1 LTFFGL
7 DAYFK
12 AYSFTLLFS
21 KNKKKAVFYDFLA
34 LIPKSSEPTVH
45 FIVEASWRHSTRSNS
60 SNAKLNKSPQSN
72 NNDPIF
78 QKLKSLHS
86 KLAMNPRNGSKID
99 TCRDWLSTDRPWSV
113 PSYDLVWGAGH
124 SYGGSSIIIDKQFE
138 DITVKQS
145 LESFKLHVDKNTGKC
160 SDCVIVFHRIGE
172 KLQNRIATKSSPSSS
187 ALIHDEFDTNGQGQ
201 HERDLSTESFNPFR
215 KNGSL
220 WVEMDCGHFYPQKDT
235 WPNCSGF
242 IDETQRAFD
251 RIVPKGH
258 KSHYPNVPNLVTED
272 WREQYYGEE
281 GYRRLQEIKQIW
293 DPENVF
299 RHSQSV
305 SAVVEKSAG
314 DIHSTTSVNNVTA
327 GRRASGGVNMI
338 LNRLKDSSLPDR
350 FKNYETDSAL
360 LSHCVAMY
368 DRSAMSDFR
377 NRFDV
382 TRIYSKLAEKF
393 RSVVQSWN
401 SR

>member
-21 KNKKKAVFYDFLA
+21 KNKKNAVFYDFLA

-45 FIVEASWRHSTRSNS
+45 FIVEASWRHSALGTS
-60 SNAKLNKSPQSN
+60 SNEKLNKSARSS
-72 NNDPIF
+72 NNDPIY
-78 QKLKSLHS
+78 QKIKSLHS
-86 KLAMNPRNGSKID
+86 KLSMDPRNGSKVGA
-99 TCRDWLSTDRPWSV
+99 CRDWLTTGKPWSV

-124 SYGGSSIIIDKQFE
+124 SYGGSSIIVDKQFE
-138 DITVKQS
+138 EITIKQS
-145 LESFKLHVDKNTGKC
+145 LKSFKLHVDKNTGKC

-172 KLQNRIATKSSPSSS
+172 TLRNRIATRSTARSSE
-187 ALIHDEFDTNGQGQ
+187 LMQGEHDTKGQGQ

-220 WVEMDCGHFYPQKDT
+220 WVEMDCGHFYPQRDT
-235 WPNCSGF
+235 WPACSAF
-242 IDETQRAFD
+242 IDDTQRAFD
-251 RIVPKGH
+251 SIVPKGH

-272 WREQYYGEE
+272 WREQYYGED
-281 GYRRLQEIKQIW
+281 GYRRLQEVKQMW

-305 SAVVEKSAG
+305 SVLRESAG
-314 DIHSTTSVNNVTA
+314 DTHSTTGVNNVTA
-327 GRRASGGVNMI
+327 GRRAIGGVNMI
-338 LNRLKDSSLPDR
+338 LNKLNNSSLPDR
-350 FKNYETDSAL
+350 FNNYETDSAL
-360 LSHCVAMY
+360 IKHCVAMY

-382 TRIYSKLAEKF
+382 TRISSKLAEKLKA
-393 RSVVQSWN
+393 VLKSWY